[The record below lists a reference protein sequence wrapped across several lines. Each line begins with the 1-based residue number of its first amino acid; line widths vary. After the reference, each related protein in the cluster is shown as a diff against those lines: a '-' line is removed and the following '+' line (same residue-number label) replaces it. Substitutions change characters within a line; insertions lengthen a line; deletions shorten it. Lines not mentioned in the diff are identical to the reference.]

1 MSISVVG
8 SNAFF
13 GETHSMIVRSIQTL
27 SLIATDGC
35 EKIHAKLL
43 AKATHICYN
52 QFIMFLAFYSNRKE
66 EHL

>member
-13 GETHSMIVRSIQTL
+13 GETHSIIVRSIQMF
-27 SLIATDGC
+27 SLIATEGC

-43 AKATHICYN
+43 AKATYICYN
-52 QFIMFLAFYSNRKE
+52 QFIVFLTFYSNRKE